1 MVIELQ
7 DQITT
12 LSGQLTEAEKR
23 YDAVVSDYTSRT
35 TTGDAALDD
44 SIRKAVEEHLTPNL
58 RAVETETVDISNT
71 ITTSARELL
80 IEIQNPPIAPDRNTE
95 AVADVSYERIRD
107 RTQNLSFEE
116 LVKSVRGAIRSD
128 NRPYLWNY
136 YELIPARIKA
146 ESSGLS
152 ARERAARQELTELR
166 TEIGELFRDRSGKKH
181 EDAVVDLLKRSS
193 NLRQRAGANARADA
207 LKKKRYS
214 FQMPNDV
221 VWRRDG

>member
-1 MVIELQ
+1 MVIALQ

-12 LSGQLTEAEKR
+12 MGDQLTEAEKR
-23 YDAVVSDYTSRT
+23 YDAVVGDYTSRT

-80 IEIQNPPIAPDRNTE
+80 IEIQNPPIAPDRDTE

-116 LVKSVRGAIRSD
+116 LVKSVRGAIRTD
-128 NRPYLWNY
+128 NRP
-136 YELIPARIKA
+136 
-146 ESSGLS
+146 
-152 ARERAARQELTELR
+152 
-166 TEIGELFRDRSGKKH
+166 
-181 EDAVVDLLKRSS
+181 
-193 NLRQRAGANARADA
+193 
-207 LKKKRYS
+207 
-214 FQMPNDV
+214 
-221 VWRRDG
+221 